1 MLISVCSQRNAFKR
15 ELFTMSDYIG
25 LPGFI
30 MRSAYNA
37 AYPTQGSK
45 QPVYLQGSRQMTST
59 SRAYYEK
66 NLGAG
71 YFMSM
76 DPEHGFT
83 GYTEPLRRFIQP
95 ESYAPQVNEISN
107 QMPDWLPGEDYL
119 INFQKGDPYIKVDEG
134 YARLPGAGYQALH
147 PELDGISP
155 EDYPDIAKLRIL
167 GGCRSLLPG
176 VPEVRGEGAEPG
188 ERHQTRCLP
197 GAAEEIPSRV
207 RGAKGRTLRPAAG
220 CQACWTARAG
230 RDRTPTYIWRSFP
243 KTVPRPV
250 IGNT

>member
-1 MLISVCSQRNAFKR
+1 
-15 ELFTMSDYIG
+15 MSDYIG

-30 MRSAYNA
+30 MRSACNA
-37 AYPTQGSK
+37 AYPAQGSK

-95 ESYAPQVNEISN
+95 ESYAPQVNEIQN
-107 QMPDWLPGEDYL
+107 RMPDWLPGEDYL

-134 YARLPGAGYQALH
+134 YARLMIPRNT
-147 PELDGISP
+147 DNT
-155 EDYPDIAKLRIL
+155 
-167 GGCRSLLPG
+167 RSL
-176 VPEVRGEGAEPG
+176 
-188 ERHQTRCLP
+188 
-197 GAAEEIPSRV
+197 
-207 RGAKGRTLRPAAG
+207 
-220 CQACWTARAG
+220 
-230 RDRTPTYIWRSFP
+230 RSFRLIATIAFRSRRCGGNP
-243 KTVPRPV
+243 SKPRLFNDLSHASAPPCSAPV
-250 IGNT
+250 

>member
-1 MLISVCSQRNAFKR
+1 
-15 ELFTMSDYIG
+15 MSDYIG

-167 GGCRSLLPG
+167 GDVAPYSREYQKYAGKVRSQAKDTRL
-176 VPEVRGEGAEPG
+176 GAFPAPQKKSPRASAG
-188 ERHQTRCLP
+188 PKAGPSARLQ
-197 GAAEEIPSRV
+197 AAR
-207 RGAKGRTLRPAAG
+207 
-220 CQACWTARAG
+220 QAG
-230 RDRTPTYIWRSFP
+230 RNGPGGTGRPPIYGEASRRQSRDRE
-243 KTVPRPV
+243 
-250 IGNT
+250 